1 MSRTPTQAR
10 VAAVRGVPA
19 HVRVY
24 LGGMRRGLS
33 SDSRALMWLVLATVF
48 AGFCVAVFKSVPIS
62 ALVLPLVVA
71 SVLLGPS
78 VLPWFTVFLLTVVT
92 VTVPF
97 EDLTNRVIAQIVL
110 VFVLAL
116 LVMIGSFRRSR
127 LGVAGVKG
135 EQMFVDLRDRI
146 LARSS
151 MPELPDTW
159 YAQSVVRSA
168 GGTPFA
174 GDFVV
179 SARKGDQVGV
189 AVVDVSGKGED
200 AATRALLL
208 AGAFGGLLGAV
219 PAEQFLQ
226 AANEYLLRQDW
237 GEGFATAIHLA
248 VDVETGDYQLRTAG
262 HPPAARFDA
271 GAGKWE
277 LNETHGPLL
286 GLIEGVEYEASTGTM
301 RSGDAMLLYTD
312 GLVEAKDRDIMLG
325 IDKMVGQAERLL
337 QAGFEDGAHTLV
349 EALGSP
355 NDDRAI
361 VVIHRR

>member
-1 MSRTPTQAR
+1 MPQTPTHDR
-10 VAAVRGVPA
+10 LAASKATPSRMRAYLHGV
-19 HVRVY
+19 
-24 LGGMRRGLS
+24 RRGMSPEDRSL
-33 SDSRALMWLVLATVF
+33 AWLVLGTLF
-48 AGFCVAVFKSVPIS
+48 AAACVVGLKSVPIS
-62 ALVLPLVVA
+62 AFVLPLVVA

-78 VLPWFTVFLLTVVT
+78 RLPWFTIFLLTVAT
-92 VTVPF
+92 LTVPF
-97 EDLTNRVIAQIVL
+97 DTLTNRVITQIVL
-110 VFVLAL
+110 LFVLGL
-116 LVMIGSFRRSR
+116 LVLIGSFRRSR

-146 LARSS
+146 LARADI
-151 MPELPDTW
+151 PALPDNW

-179 SARKGDQVGV
+179 AVRTGDQLGV

-219 PAEQFLQ
+219 PAEQFLR

-237 GEGFATAIHLA
+237 GEGFATAIHLS
-248 VDVETGDYQLRTAG
+248 VDLESGSYQLRTAG

-271 GAGKWE
+271 GAGKWD
-277 LNETHGPLL
+277 LDETHGPLL
-286 GLIEGVEYEASTGTM
+286 GLVEGADYEASVGTV
-301 RSGDAMLLYTD
+301 RPGDAMLLYTD

-325 IDKMVGQAERLL
+325 IDKMIGHAERLL
-337 QAGFEDGAHTLV
+337 QAGFEDGAQTLV
-349 EALGSP
+349 DELGSP

-361 VVIHRR
+361 IVIHRR